1 MFDHNKAIFELD
13 WQTLIKAGVG
23 IIVVFY
29 IFETICSLYLF
40 NDVID
45 TTSGILS
52 RQESQLKNLNLD
64 ADAEVKRTQDGMTN
78 GVKEMQAGAKHL
90 EDKLTNFANDFN
102 DSLQAELD
110 KMAKRHQQEYI
121 SEFLE
126 KHVDYYDSN
135 LYNADRN
142 KSIAE
147 TKYPIP
153 DYKQYVV
160 LREAAI
166 QCHVKLH
173 NQQEETI
180 YRNDIA
186 RLKAEQKTKV
196 ISSLPKPDYWK
207 WPLTT
212 EQWSKITTE
221 EYRRLFILLTPEGQ
235 CRNV

>member
-45 TTSGILS
+45 TTSSILS
-52 RQESQLKNLNLD
+52 RQESQLKNLNLE
-64 ADAEVKRTQDGMTN
+64 ADAEVKRVQDGMTN
-78 GVKEMQAGAKHL
+78 GVKEMQAGAMNLDGKIA
-90 EDKLTNFANDFN
+90 NFSKDFN
-102 DSLQAELD
+102 DSLQAELN
-110 KMAKRHQQEYI
+110 KVAKRRQREYI

-126 KHVDYYDSN
+126 RHVDYYDSN
-135 LYNADRN
+135 LYDTDRN

-147 TKYPIP
+147 TNYPIP

-160 LREAAI
+160 LRESAI

-173 NQQEETI
+173 NTQEETI
-180 YRNDIA
+180 YMNEIA
-186 RLKAEQKTKV
+186 RLKSEHKEKS
-196 ISSLPKPDYWK
+196 ISSITKPDYWK

-212 EQWSKITTE
+212 ELWSKITTE
-221 EYRRLFILLTPEGQ
+221 EYRRIFILLTPEGR